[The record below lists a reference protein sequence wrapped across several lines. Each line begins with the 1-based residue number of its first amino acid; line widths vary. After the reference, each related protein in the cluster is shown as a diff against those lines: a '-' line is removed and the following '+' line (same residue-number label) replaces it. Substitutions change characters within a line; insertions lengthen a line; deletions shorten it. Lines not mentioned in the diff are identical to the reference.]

1 MNSKIDF
8 KSALLGL
15 VLGVM
20 ATAAIGA
27 ATISPAQVGRYQI
40 SGTGNQGLVLDT
52 VTGQVWSAYF
62 SSHGGLGQKGFFE
75 PKGAE
80 KE

>member
-1 MNSKIDF
+1 MNTKVDLN
-8 KSALLGL
+8 SALLGL
-15 VLGVM
+15 GLGVM

-27 ATISPAQVGRYQI
+27 AVSPEQVGRYQI
-40 SGTGNQGLVLDT
+40 GGTSNQGLVLDT

-62 SSHGGLGQKGFFE
+62 SSHGGREDKGFFQ